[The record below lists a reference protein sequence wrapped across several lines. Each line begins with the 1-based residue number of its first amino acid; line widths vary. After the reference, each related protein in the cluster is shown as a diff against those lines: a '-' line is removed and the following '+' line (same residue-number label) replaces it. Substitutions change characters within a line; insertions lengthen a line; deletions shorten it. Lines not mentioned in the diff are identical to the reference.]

1 MGLGTVLD
9 DFVEEKMLNLNT
21 CFIGKVESVKAGK
34 AKVQPLTMF
43 KTYGGEAKQ
52 PAIVEDVPIC
62 KNVYKIELY
71 EWEQMPPEGDHPPH
85 KHEGHV
91 RLVPVQAG
99 DIVVCVCADRDISE
113 TQNGSM
119 ALPSLGHHDISNA
132 IIVGLLS
139 DW

>member
-52 PAIVEDVPIC
+52 PAVVEDVPIC

-71 EWEQMPPEGDHPPH
+71 EWEQMPPEGRALNQLIKVSAKGTLIP
-85 KHEGHV
+85 
-91 RLVPVQAG
+91 
-99 DIVVCVCADRDISE
+99 
-113 TQNGSM
+113 GS
-119 ALPSLGHHDISNA
+119 SGTRS
-132 IIVGLLS
+132 
-139 DW
+139 